1 MLVGDRAMRSL
12 NRRFRGRDL
21 PTDVL
26 AFSQLDA
33 PGGRARAAARPA
45 GRRAARGGAA
55 ERLLG
60 DVVISLDTARRQA
73 RELGV
78 APAARLRALLIH
90 GFLHLLGYDHERS
103 AAEARAMLAR
113 ERRLAAALG
122 AQPAAARRRRAPTT
136 ADGRR

>member
-12 NRRFRGRDL
+12 NRRFRGRDV

-26 AFSQLDA
+26 AFSQLEEPA
-33 PGGRARAAARPA
+33 GAGAACRPA
-45 GRRAARGGAA
+45 GRRAAPAGAPP
-55 ERLLG
+55 RLLG

-78 APAARLRALLIH
+78 APAARLRTLLIH

-103 AAEARAMLAR
+103 AAAARAMLGR

-122 AQPAAARRRRAPTT
+122 ARPGAARRRAAPGNSG
-136 ADGRR
+136 GRP